1 MNAAWDFGVVRKI
14 RIIVWTCGEWIRS
27 KYFTEQR
34 PYLLI
39 PKHLFALALPSLA
52 RVWALEHQFSPAH
65 HLLKSQGLED
75 GGGRME
81 KNRSEDRGNMC
92 VAASVVPQVG
102 FHSKIHI
109 KITTRG
115 PSEVNLCTYR
125 HDINSAFD
133 DHPHKCRL
141 LWSG

>member
-81 KNRSEDRGNMC
+81 KNRSEDRGNIC

-109 KITTRG
+109 KITTA
-115 PSEVNLCTYR
+115 V
-125 HDINSAFD
+125 
-133 DHPHKCRL
+133 L
-141 LWSG
+141 LK